1 MKNFIKSIAL
11 GVIVLLTATAASAQQ
26 KIGHIDFGEIISSTN
41 EFKSA
46 QQELQ
51 TLQETKSKE
60 LQGMYEEFQKKQ
72 DEANEK
78 LRNRSEANKESVDAE
93 LQILGNELTNM
104 QTRIEEVQK
113 VAQEELGKK
122 EQELFEPIQRKVMEA
137 INSVAKAQGYAYVL
151 DISSGSIPYF
161 QGGDDITSEI
171 KTKLGI

>member
-78 LRNRSEANKESVDAE
+78 LRNRSEANKETDRKSV
-93 LQILGNELTNM
+93 
-104 QTRIEEVQK
+104 V
-113 VAQEELGKK
+113 
-122 EQELFEPIQRKVMEA
+122 
-137 INSVAKAQGYAYVL
+137 
-151 DISSGSIPYF
+151 
-161 QGGDDITSEI
+161 
-171 KTKLGI
+171 